1 VLCRDDESHASSLL
15 LAQFC
20 RLFRCRDE
28 FWIGGVVGVLSSGG
42 DSGREW
48 EGEEAAWVSEI
59 EVVFGGKELQP
70 IGYVKSCSLGRDF
83 GSLFA
88 NSMNFFDSFLLL
100 WTI

>member
-28 FWIGGVVGVLSSGG
+28 FWIGGVVGCVVDVVVGVLSPGG

-48 EGEEAAWVSEI
+48 EGEEASWVSEI
-59 EVVFGGKELQP
+59 EVVFSGKEL
-70 IGYVKSCSLGRDF
+70 
-83 GSLFA
+83 
-88 NSMNFFDSFLLL
+88 
-100 WTI
+100 